1 MFDLQL
7 GQNLYTKCKKLVTG
21 TKIEPLDS
29 YSTELM
35 LFQKLV
41 KMLRYTDE
49 TRAAILKINGRLFW
63 YYTKQWEFDR
73 IIPGDPW

>member
-7 GQNLYTKCKKLVTG
+7 GQNLYTKCKKNWATG

-41 KMLRYTDE
+41 KMIRYTDE
-49 TRAAILKINGRLFW
+49 TRAAILKNKWATLLIL
-63 YYTKQWEFDR
+63 Y
-73 IIPGDPW
+73 